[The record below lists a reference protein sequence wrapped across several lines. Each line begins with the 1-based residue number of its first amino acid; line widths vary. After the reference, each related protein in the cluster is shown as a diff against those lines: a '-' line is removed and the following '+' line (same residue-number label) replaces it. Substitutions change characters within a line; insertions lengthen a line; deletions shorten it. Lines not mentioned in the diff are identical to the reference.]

1 MPCNIQNNSSM
12 DDTDLNP
19 LAQDLV
25 GYMQKKAGFK
35 KPPSAITY
43 EDDMANSKNI
53 LGKTAYYTPQDSSIT
68 VYVTGRHPKDILRS
82 IAHELIH
89 HRQNE
94 RGEFDDIG
102 EVGEGYA
109 QSDQKLRGMERE
121 AYTKGN
127 MCFRD
132 WEDGHKNAVLESIYK
147 QQQILRRNKTMKI
160 HKWKNNELN
169 RLLMERWVP
178 RKKINESYNDI
189 VMAVMEYDSDLS
201 HEEAYDIAINMDTL
215 GLDMGTAVAIH
226 KGEGEDMAH
235 DWDANDQENRENE
248 QEARWREEGEG
259 MSEDP
264 LQESKKNKA
273 FRQKVRLMLETINFK
288 KNKPNKRVKVR
299 RRRK

>member
-1 MPCNIQNNSSM
+1 
-12 DDTDLNP
+12 
-19 LAQDLV
+19 
-25 GYMQKKAGFK
+25 
-35 KPPSAITY
+35 
-43 EDDMANSKNI
+43 
-53 LGKTAYYTPQDSSIT
+53 
-68 VYVTGRHPKDILRS
+68 
-82 IAHELIH
+82 
-89 HRQNE
+89 
-94 RGEFDDIG
+94 
-102 EVGEGYA
+102 
-109 QSDQKLRGMERE
+109 
-121 AYTKGN
+121 
-127 MCFRD
+127 
-132 WEDGHKNAVLESIYK
+132 
-147 QQQILRRNKTMKI
+147 
-160 HKWKNNELN
+160 
-169 RLLMERWVP
+169 
-178 RKKINESYNDI
+178 NESYNDI